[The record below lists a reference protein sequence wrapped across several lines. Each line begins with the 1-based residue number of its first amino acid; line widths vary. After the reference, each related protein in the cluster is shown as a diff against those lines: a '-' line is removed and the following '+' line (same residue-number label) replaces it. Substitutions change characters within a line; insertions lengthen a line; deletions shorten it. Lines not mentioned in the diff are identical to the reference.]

1 MKFIFLLTSFLSI
14 NFLFSQSEVPT
25 GYFRSPMD
33 VNLYLSGTFGE
44 PRTTHFHT
52 GIDIKTQGVEGK
64 NIYAVANGYISRISV
79 SPYGYGNALYIT
91 HPNGYVS
98 VYGHLQK
105 FNDKIDTWFTQKQ
118 KEQTIFQLN
127 IENIDPSIFP
137 LKQGEF
143 IAKSGNS
150 GGSGGPH
157 LHFEIRDAE
166 EHPINPLLFGYDKKI
181 TDNAK
186 PALYNLFLYNLDESK
201 AYAASKKLKTTAISS
216 GSYQLNAPVIV
227 NTDEIGLGIHTV
239 DLFTGTSNKNGVY
252 DIKMYDDGIL
262 CYHYK
267 VDELDFNYT
276 KHVYS
281 HCDYWEKR
289 SNNSSVH
296 KCFVEKGNQ
305 LKVYPTLTNNGIIIL
320 SDNNTHNMKIEV
332 SDFHG
337 NTSTL
342 NFQLKKDMSKAYF
355 TKADE
360 VYETILFQ
368 GQNNFFVRDN
378 ITINFPKEV
387 LFDDVYFKYEE
398 KEIGDYSNQYTI
410 HDSKEPLANYFSLA
424 IKLKNIDSTLLD
436 KYLIAYKDYNNRTK
450 YVGGQINKDFIEGS
464 TRAYGIYYVD
474 VDTTAPKISPVN
486 IYNNKNM
493 RGSKEIQIKA
503 SDNFSGIEEYNAF
516 VNGKWVILAYDAKRA
531 LFTYTIDENVLKG
544 KNEITFIIKDDRD
557 NATNITYNFTY

>member
-14 NFLFSQSEVPT
+14 HLLFCQSDVPE
-25 GYFRSPMD
+25 GYFRSPLD
-33 VNLYLSGTFGE
+33 VNIYLSGTFGE

-64 NIYAVANGYISRISV
+64 NIYAVADGYISRISV

-105 FNDKIDTWFTQKQ
+105 FSKEIDEWFKNKQ
-118 KEQTIFQLN
+118 KEQTLFQLN
-127 IENIDPSIFP
+127 IENISPNEFP
-137 LKQGEF
+137 VKKGDI

-181 TDNAK
+181 TDKSRPN
-186 PALYNLFLYNLDESK
+186 LYNLFVYNLDK
-201 AYAASKKLKTTAISS
+201 NKPFTANKKIKLTAL
-216 GSYQLNAPVIV
+216 GAGKHKLNAPIIV
-227 NTDEIGLGIHTV
+227 NTDEVGLGIHTI

-252 DIKMYDDGIL
+252 DIKMYDDGVL
-262 CYHYK
+262 CYHYQ
-267 VDELDFNYT
+267 VNELDFDYT

-281 HCDYWEKR
+281 HCDYWAKR
-289 SNNSSVH
+289 NNNNSVH
-296 KCFVEKGNQ
+296 KCFVEKGNK
-305 LKVYPTLTNNGIIIL
+305 LEVYPTLINDGKIIL
-320 SDNNTHNMKIEV
+320 SDDNTHNIKIEV

-355 TKADE
+355 TKADYE
-360 VYETILFQ
+360 FETILLE
-368 GQNNFFVRDN
+368 GQNNFFVREN
-378 ITINFPKEV
+378 ITINFPKDV

-398 KEIGDYSNQYTI
+398 KEIGEYSNQYQI
-410 HDSKEPLANYFSLA
+410 HDSKEPLANYFSLG
-424 IKLKNIDSTLLD
+424 IRLKNIDSTLLD
-436 KYLIAYKDYNNRTK
+436 KYLIAYKDYRNRTR
-450 YVGGQINKDFIEGS
+450 YVGGIINKDFIEGS
-464 TRAYGIYYVD
+464 SRAFGIYYVD
-474 VDTTAPKISPVN
+474 VDTTAPKITPVN

-493 RGSKEIQIKA
+493 SGKKTIQIKA
-503 SDNFSGIEEYNAF
+503 TDNFSGIEEYNAF
-516 VNGKWVILAYDAKRA
+516 VNGHWVILEYDAKRA
-531 LFTYTIDENVLKG
+531 LLTYHIDEHVLKG
-544 KNEITFIIKDDRD
+544 RNEITFIIKDDRD
-557 NATNITYNFTY
+557 NANCTSYYFTY

>member
-1 MKFIFLLTSFLSI
+1 MKFIFLLISLFSF
-14 NFLFSQSEVPT
+14 NFLFSQGDVPA

-64 NIYAVANGYISRISV
+64 NIYAVADGYISRISV

-91 HPNGYVS
+91 HSNGYVS

-105 FNDKIDTWFTQKQ
+105 FNAEIDAWFTQKQ

-127 IENIDPSIFP
+127 IENMDSSIFP
-137 LKQGEF
+137 VKQGDL

-186 PALYNLFLYNLDESK
+186 PNIYNLFLYNLDESK
-201 AYAASKKLKTTAISS
+201 AFAANKKIKATAISTGNYKLS
-216 GSYQLNAPVIV
+216 TPVIV
-227 NTDEIGLGIHTV
+227 NTDEVGLGIHTI

-262 CYHYK
+262 CYHYQ
-267 VDELDFNYT
+267 VDELDFDYT

-281 HCDYWEKR
+281 HCDYWAKR
-289 SNNSSVH
+289 SNNNSVH

-305 LKVYPTLTNNGIIIL
+305 LKIYPTLTNNGKIIL
-320 SDNNTHNMKIEV
+320 SDENTHNIKIEV

-355 TKADE
+355 SKEDYI
-360 VYETILFQ
+360 YETILLQ
-368 GQNNFFVRDN
+368 GQNNLFEREN
-378 ITINFPKEV
+378 IRINFPENV
-387 LFDDVYFKYEE
+387 LFDDVYFKF
-398 KEIGDYSNQYTI
+398 KENKIGDFSNLFTV
-410 HDSKEPLANYFSLA
+410 HDSKEPLANYIDIS
-424 IKLKNIDSTLLD
+424 IKINNIDSTLLD

-450 YVGGQINKDFIEGS
+450 YVGGEIENDFISGK
-464 TRAYGIYYVD
+464 TIAYGDYFVD
-474 VDTTAPKISPVN
+474 VDTTAPKITAVN

-493 RGSKEIQIKA
+493 SGQKMIQIKA
-503 SDNFSGIEEYNAF
+503 TDNFSGIEEYNAF
-516 VNGKWVILAYDAKRA
+516 VNGHWVILAYDAKRA

-544 KNEITFIIKDDRD
+544 KNEITFVIKDDRD
-557 NATNITYNFTY
+557 NASCISYDFLF